1 MCDLGLLV
9 VGSVR
14 VAKTNPATRASPTL
28 TTSSGTAHAIGWRD
42 RRDKPIRAFVDL
54 EANVLTAQV
63 RRASDHANRWMP
75 DRLVMKFPTPSC
87 SQERQDAPGY
97 GGLRALLG
105 RDSNR

>member
-14 VAKTNPATRASPTL
+14 VAKTNPGTRASPTL
-28 TTSSGTAHAIGWRD
+28 TTSSGTAHAIG

-75 DRLVMKFPTPSC
+75 DRLVMKFATPSC